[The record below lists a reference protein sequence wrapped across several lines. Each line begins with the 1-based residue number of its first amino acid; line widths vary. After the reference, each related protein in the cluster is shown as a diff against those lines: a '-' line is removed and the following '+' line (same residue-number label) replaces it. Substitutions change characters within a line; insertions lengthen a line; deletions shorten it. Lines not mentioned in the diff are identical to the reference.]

1 MNLQSLFSNGMI
13 LIGAGFMLTSI
24 LLSLK
29 MLPPLPPLFR
39 RQWNILT
46 GLMCFFLLGY
56 LCFILV
62 HSMGVPLPAE
72 FISALIFL
80 GGSFFVFLVLRLIQ
94 QVIANLISKDKLLQA
109 INQGLEDK
117 VEQRTAELERS
128 LTEVDQL
135 SVDLSQILNTIST
148 GVRMI
153 DRDCIVQRV
162 NKSFCTM
169 TGMTEEELV
178 GSKCYTCFL
187 DEGCRQSEHCTLYR
201 IDAAGE
207 AIHTEVVKTTKSGRK
222 LRCMLTATPYRD
234 KKGTVVGI
242 VEDFQ
247 DISER
252 VRVEQEREQ
261 MQTQLLQRSK
271 LESVGQLAAG
281 IAHEINT
288 PIQYIGT
295 NIDFF
300 SESFEDISTVL
311 ATFQNLFAQGDEATA
326 SSPKIKAIRKAL
338 DEADWE
344 FLREEIPTA
353 LEQTR
358 DGVNRV
364 SAIVRAMKEFS
375 HPGSKEKAPADLNE
389 IITNTLMVSS
399 NEWKYAAEIETH
411 FGELPMVP
419 CLSDEMG
426 QVFLNIIVNAA
437 HAIANQQEETGR
449 EEKGRITITT
459 STADDFAE
467 IRITDNGGGMKEE
480 VKKRVF
486 DPFFTTKEVGKG
498 TGQGLS
504 IARNVIITKHQGTIT
519 VDSEIDHGTTFIIRL
534 PLKESKDQGG
544 EQT

>member
-1 MNLQSLFSNGMI
+1 MTSQSLFFNGMI
-13 LIGAGFMLTSI
+13 LVGAGFMLTSI

-29 MLPPLPPLFR
+29 MLPPLPRPFR
-39 RQWNILT
+39 RQWRVLT
-46 GLMCFFLLGY
+46 AFMCFFLLGY
-56 LCFILV
+56 ICFILV
-62 HSMGVPLPAE
+62 HSTGVPLPAE

-80 GGSFFVFLVLRLIQ
+80 GGSFFVFLVLRLIR
-94 QVIANLISKDKLLQA
+94 QVIADLLRKDKLLQA
-109 INQGLEDK
+109 INLELEDK
-117 VEQRTAELERS
+117 VDQRTAELAQS
-128 LTEVDQL
+128 LADVDQL

-148 GVRMI
+148 GVRLI

-162 NKSFCTM
+162 NRSFCIM
-169 TGMTEEELV
+169 TGMKEEEIV

-187 DEGCRQSEHCTLYR
+187 DEHCQQSDLCTLHL
-201 IDAAGE
+201 INAAGE
-207 AIHTEVVKTTKSGRK
+207 AIHMEVVKTTKTGKK
-222 LRCMLTATPYRD
+222 LHCMLTATPYRD
-234 KKGTVVGI
+234 KEGKLMGI

-252 VRVEQEREQ
+252 VQAEQEREQ

-300 SESFEDISTVL
+300 SESFNDISEL
-311 ATFQNLFAQGDEATA
+311 FEKLQSIATPEENTTAYSQVTEA
-326 SSPKIKAIRKAL
+326 IQKAL
-338 DEADWE
+338 NEADWE
-344 FLREEIPTA
+344 FLREEIPAA

-358 DGVNRV
+358 EGVNRV

-375 HPGSKEKAPADLNE
+375 HPGSREKAPADLNQ

-399 NEWKYAAEIETH
+399 NEWKYVAEIETN
-411 FGELPMVP
+411 FGDLPMVP

-437 HAIANQQEETGR
+437 HAIADQQKNSGG
-449 EEKGRITITT
+449 EEKGRITIST
-459 STADDFAE
+459 STAGTVAE
-467 IRITDNGGGMKEE
+467 IRISDSGGGMEE
-480 VKKRVF
+480 KVKKRVF
-486 DPFFTTKEVGKG
+486 DPFFTTKEVGRG

-519 VDSEIDHGTTFIIRL
+519 VDSEVDHGTTVIICL

>member
-56 LCFILV
+56 ICFILV